1 VFYIGKGK
9 YKKDDLVKNGKY
21 LGLEIFILTND
32 TDTEDVISI
41 NAYFELIPSLLNGA
55 KVTIQVL
62 VLSIIFT
69 YLIAFIAGL
78 GKLSENII
86 ISGVSSVYIELFR
99 GTSLLVQL
107 FWIYFVLPFF
117 GINLSALAAGVIAI
131 SLCYGAYASEIV
143 RGAILS
149 IPKGQT
155 EAAIALNMTAFQR
168 MRNIIIPQA
177 IKIMLPGFGNI
188 SIELIKGTALVS
200 LITLGDLT
208 YQALTLRNTN
218 INLTTEIFISLLIIY
233 FIIAL
238 PLIVL
243 ARWLERRATVGGV

>member
-1 VFYIGKGK
+1 VITINTYIEM
-9 YKKDDLVKNGKY
+9 V
-21 LGLEIFILTND
+21 
-32 TDTEDVISI
+32 
-41 NAYFELIPSLLNGA
+41 PSLLNGA
-55 KVTIQVL
+55 KVTVQVL
-62 VLSIIFT
+62 VLSLIFT
-69 YLIAFIAGL
+69 YIIAFIAGL
-78 GKLSENII
+78 GKLSKFIVI
-86 ISGVSSVYIELFR
+86 RVASSVYIEIFR

-117 GINLSALAAGVIAI
+117 GIELSALAAGVIAI

-149 IPKGQT
+149 IPKGQI
-155 EAAIALNMTAFQR
+155 EASIALNMTPFQR
-168 MRNIIIPQA
+168 MKNIIFPQA

-188 SIELIKGTALVS
+188 SIELMKGTSLVS

-208 YQALTLRNTN
+208 YQALNLRNTN
-218 INLTTEIFISLLIIY
+218 VGLTTEIFTSLLIVY

-243 ARWLERRATVGGV
+243 ARWLERKVSIGGA

>member
-1 VFYIGKGK
+1 
-9 YKKDDLVKNGKY
+9 
-21 LGLEIFILTND
+21 
-32 TDTEDVISI
+32 VISI
-41 NAYFELIPSLLNGA
+41 NSYLELVPSLINGA
-55 KVTIQVL
+55 MVTIQVL
-62 VLSIIFT
+62 ALSLIFT
-69 YLIAFIAGL
+69 YVIALIAGL
-78 GKLSENII
+78 GKLSKNMII
-86 ISGVSSVYIELFR
+86 KGISTVYIEIFR

-107 FWIYFVLPFF
+107 FWIYFVLPLF
-117 GINLSALAAGVIAI
+117 GIELSAMAAGVIAM

-155 EAAIALNMTAFQR
+155 EAAIALNMTPFQR
-168 MRNIIIPQA
+168 LRDVILPQA

-188 SIELIKGTALVS
+188 SIELMKGTSLVS

-208 YQALTLRNTN
+208 YQALTLRNTHVG
-218 INLTTEIFISLLIIY
+218 LTTEIFTSLLIIY

-243 ARWLERRATVGGV
+243 ARWLERRVAVGGV

>member
-1 VFYIGKGK
+1 MDSK
-9 YKKDDLVKNGKY
+9 
-21 LGLEIFILTND
+21 
-32 TDTEDVISI
+32 DVIMI
-41 NAYFELIPSLLNGA
+41 NSYVELIPSLLNGA

-62 VLSIIFT
+62 VLSLIFT
-69 YLIAFIAGL
+69 YVIAFVAGL
-78 GKLSENII
+78 GKLSKIAII
-86 ISGVSSVYIELFR
+86 RVISTVYIEIFR
-99 GTSLLVQL
+99 GTSLLVQM

-117 GINLSALAAGVIAI
+117 GIELSALTAGVIAM
-131 SLCYGAYASEIV
+131 SLSYGAYASEVV

-155 EAAIALNMTAFQR
+155 EAAIALNMTSYQR
-168 MRNIIIPQA
+168 MRDVIFPQA

-188 SIELIKGTALVS
+188 SIELIKGTSLVS

-208 YQALTLRNTN
+208 YQALTLRNTHVG
-218 INLTTEIFISLLIIY
+218 LTTEIFTSLLIIY

-243 ARWLERRATVGGV
+243 ARWLERKTALGGA

>member
-1 VFYIGKGK
+1 
-9 YKKDDLVKNGKY
+9 
-21 LGLEIFILTND
+21 
-32 TDTEDVISI
+32 VIAI
-41 NAYFELIPSLLNGA
+41 NAYVELIPSLLSGA

-62 VLSIIFT
+62 VLSLIFT

-78 GKLSENII
+78 GKLSKLSIVR
-86 ISGVSSVYIELFR
+86 GVSSVYIEIFR

-107 FWIYFVLPFF
+107 FWIYFVLPFL
-117 GINLSALAAGVIAI
+117 GLELSAMTAGVVAI

-155 EAAIALNMTAFQR
+155 EAAVALNMTPFQR
-168 MRNIIIPQA
+168 MKRIIIPQA

-208 YQALTLRNTN
+208 YKALTLRNTN
-218 INLTTEIFISLLIIY
+218 VGLTTEIFISLLVIY
-233 FIIAL
+233 FVIAI

-243 ARWLERRATVGGV
+243 ARWLERRAAVGGA

>member
-1 VFYIGKGK
+1 V
-9 YKKDDLVKNGKY
+9 
-21 LGLEIFILTND
+21 IL
-32 TDTEDVISI
+32 I
-41 NAYFELIPSLLNGA
+41 NTYFELIPSLLNGA

-78 GKLSENII
+78 GKLSKNIM
-86 ISGVSSVYIELFR
+86 ISGVSTVYIEVFR

-117 GINLSALAAGVIAI
+117 GIELSALAAGVIAI

-149 IPKGQT
+149 IPKGQI
-155 EAAIALNMTAFQR
+155 EAAIALNMTPFKR
-168 MRNIIIPQA
+168 MKNIIIPQA

-218 INLTTEIFISLLIIY
+218 VGLTTEIFTSLILIY

-238 PLIVL
+238 PLIFL

>member
-1 VFYIGKGK
+1 
-9 YKKDDLVKNGKY
+9 
-21 LGLEIFILTND
+21 
-32 TDTEDVISI
+32 
-41 NAYFELIPSLLNGA
+41 
-55 KVTIQVL
+55 VTIQVL
-62 VLSIIFT
+62 VLSLIFT

-78 GKLSENII
+78 GKLSKLSIVR
-86 ISGVSSVYIELFR
+86 GVSSVYIEIFR

-107 FWIYFVLPFF
+107 FWIYFVLPFL
-117 GINLSALAAGVIAI
+117 GLELSAMTAGVVAI

-155 EAAIALNMTAFQR
+155 EAAVALNMTPFQR
-168 MRNIIIPQA
+168 MKRIIIPQA

-208 YQALTLRNTN
+208 YKALTLRNTN
-218 INLTTEIFISLLIIY
+218 VGLTTEIFISLLVIY
-233 FIIAL
+233 FVIAI

-243 ARWLERRATVGGV
+243 ARWLERRAAVGGA